1 MQPNY
6 TARKSIVP
14 VLSFWLILF
23 FWLVIPLIVQIVR
36 ILAAKAY
43 VIEFY
48 DERIVVKSG
57 ILNKKERQSVFSGV
71 FMVSVEQSLFG
82 QMFGY
87 GRVVVD
93 CPGKW
98 DIDTDGIKDPRG
110 LKNYLEGYIR
120 PRDNTVTI
128 MSN

>member
-6 TARKSIVP
+6 TARKSAVP
-14 VLSFWLILF
+14 ALSFWLILF
-23 FWLVIPLIVQIVR
+23 FWLVIPLIIQIVR
-36 ILAAKAY
+36 IVAARAY

-71 FMVSVEQSLFG
+71 FMVSVEQSLGG

-87 GRVVVD
+87 GNVVVD

-98 DIDTDGIKDPRG
+98 DIDTCGIKDPRG
-110 LKNYLEGYIR
+110 LKEYLERYITSR
-120 PRDNTVTI
+120 GVVNVVQ
-128 MSN
+128 N